1 MIKNIL
7 QINAFNSFRM
17 KKQIIFNESNNCGTI
32 NSKGGIRMAE
42 ILTGNNKFYIGD
54 EQNPTAEI
62 TFQPKEGN
70 VIVADHTYVSDELR
84 GQGIAGKL
92 FNKLIEYARENDLK
106 IIPECSYVQ
115 SKMDRTNEYDDVR
128 A

>member
-1 MIKNIL
+1 
-7 QINAFNSFRM
+7 
-17 KKQIIFNESNNCGTI
+17 
-32 NSKGGIRMAE
+32 MAE
-42 ILTGNNKFYIGD
+42 IVAGNNKFYIGD

-62 TFQPKEGN
+62 TFKPEEGN

-92 FNKLIEYARENDLK
+92 FNTLIEHARENDLK

-115 SKMDRTNEYDDVR
+115 SKMDRTDEFDDVR
-128 A
+128 AK